1 MTEIIAIVRR
11 KRASATRAELG
22 RIGCSGYSVLPV
34 LGRGKQRG
42 LRTEH
47 GGKGLAFLPKMLF
60 ALVVEDAG
68 AQETVEAIVRA
79 NQTGE
84 FGDGKIF
91 VVEIAESYRI
101 SSGERANEATT
112 HMMEG
117 SEA

>member
-22 RIGCSGYSVLPV
+22 RIGCRGYSVLPV

-42 LRTEH
+42 LRTEASRE
-47 GGKGLAFLPKMLF
+47 GLAFLPKMLF
-60 ALVVEDAG
+60 TIVVEDVG

-91 VVEIAESYRI
+91 IVEIDDAYRI
-101 SSGERANEATT
+101 STGERESRVNATEV
-112 HMMEG
+112 M
-117 SEA
+117 SA

>member
-1 MTEIIAIVRR
+1 MVEIIAIVRR

-22 RIGCSGYSVLPV
+22 RIGCSGYSVFPV

-42 LRTEH
+42 LRTE
-47 GGKGLAFLPKMLF
+47 GGSEGPAFLPKMLF

-91 VVEIAESYRI
+91 VVEITDAYRI
-101 SSGERANEATT
+101 STGEREPRVEA
-112 HMMEG
+112 MEVT
-117 SEA
+117 SV